1 MATATNRPTPSRKP
15 RITTRMTPKAHAV
28 VEDAAAVLG
37 VPLNSFVISAAVE
50 KASDVLAKE
59 RLITLSPR
67 DAEFVAERIEKPG
80 KPTKF
85 LINAVRQARSRITT

>member
-1 MATATNRPTPSRKP
+1 MAIATNRPTPSLKP

-37 VPLNSFVISAAVE
+37 VPLNSFIISAAVE

-80 KPTKF
+80 KPNKF
-85 LINAVRQARSRITT
+85 LINAVKQARSRITT

>member
-1 MATATNRPTPSRKP
+1 
-15 RITTRMTPKAHAV
+15 MTPKAHAV

-37 VPLNSFVISAAVE
+37 VPLNSFIISAAVE
-50 KASDVLAKE
+50 KAADVLAKE

-80 KPTKF
+80 KPNKF
-85 LINAVRQARSRITT
+85 LIKAVKQARSRITT

>member
-1 MATATNRPTPSRKP
+1 MATETNQSAPSLKP

-37 VPLNSFVISAAVE
+37 VPLNSFIISAAVE

-80 KPTKF
+80 KPNKF
-85 LINAVRQARSRITT
+85 LTNAVKQARTRITT

>member
-1 MATATNRPTPSRKP
+1 MATATSLSSQPRKP

-37 VPLNSFVISAAVE
+37 VPLNSFIISAAVE
-50 KASDVLAKE
+50 KASDVLARE

-67 DAEFVAERIEKPG
+67 DAEFVAGKMEKPG
-80 KPTKF
+80 KPNKF
-85 LINAVRQARSRITT
+85 LTNAIKQARSRITT